1 MDFHESSE
9 PVKMKKLNLT
19 ATLWEEEC
27 VWVAKSPETGIASC
41 GDTPQEAL
49 SNLKEA
55 LELYLENARLLG
67 IRDDLDAALTSTHKF
82 TTLIEVSA

>member
-1 MDFHESSE
+1 MDFRESSE
-9 PVKMKKLNLT
+9 SVKMKKLNLT

>member
-9 PVKMKKLNLT
+9 SVKMKKLNLT

>member
-1 MDFHESSE
+1 
-9 PVKMKKLNLT
+9 MKKLNLT

-27 VWVAKSPETGIASC
+27 VWVAKSPENGIASC

-67 IRDDLDAALTSTHKF
+67 IRDDLDAALTLALEF
-82 TTLIEVSA
+82 DALVSN

>member
-1 MDFHESSE
+1 M
-9 PVKMKKLNLT
+9 KMKKLNLT

-27 VWVAKSPETGIASC
+27 VWVAKYPETGVASC

-55 LELYLENARLLG
+55 LELYLENAKELDGGRDKG
-67 IRDDLDAALTSTHKF
+67 IAAG
-82 TTLIEVSA
+82 IV

>member
-9 PVKMKKLNLT
+9 SVKMKKLNLT

-41 GDTPQEAL
+41 GDTPQGAL

-55 LELYLENARLLG
+55 IELYLENARLLG

>member
-1 MDFHESSE
+1 
-9 PVKMKKLNLT
+9 MKKLNLT

-49 SNLKEA
+49 CNLKEA
-55 LELYLENARLLG
+55 LELYLENAGLLG
-67 IRDDLDAALTSTHKF
+67 VRDDLDAALTSTHKF
-82 TTLIEVSA
+82 TIVIEVSA

>member
-1 MDFHESSE
+1 M
-9 PVKMKKLNLT
+9 KMKKLNLT

-27 VWVAKSPETGIASC
+27 VWVAKSPETGVASC

-55 LELYLENARLLG
+55 LELYLENARELG
-67 IRDDLDAALTSTHKF
+67 MRDDLDAALTSAHKF
-82 TTLIEVSA
+82 TALIEASA

>member
-1 MDFHESSE
+1 MDFHENSE
-9 PVKMKKLNLT
+9 SVKMKKLNLT

-27 VWVAKSPETGIASC
+27 VWVAESLETGIASC
-41 GDTPQEAL
+41 KDTPQEAL

>member
-1 MDFHESSE
+1 M
-9 PVKMKKLNLT
+9 KMKKLNLI

-27 VWVAKSPETGIASC
+27 VWVVKFLETGVASC

-55 LELYLENARLLG
+55 LELYLENARELG
-67 IRDDLDAALTSTHKF
+67 MRDDLDTALTSAHKF
-82 TTLIEVSA
+82 TALIEPKLRPLQ